1 MTPHHSIDY
10 KINAVKHYL
19 NKTKNFTKTCFE
31 FNCSRMSLKRWVDRY
46 KSEKSVDRHNKKAIS
61 YKIKKKHVDLALE
74 LLKKNEQITLSELSK
89 LIKKKYKDFDISVR
103 HIGNVL
109 RDNNITRKRTRHEHF
124 PKTRFGKKTNK
135 GKELKAFYE
144 KIKKYRLNKIISL
157 DETSIQPAMIMEYSR
172 CKKGYRC
179 KVKTDDNFV
188 FRKFTLLV
196 AICNSKCIG
205 YILYEKSG
213 MTKERLVSFLK
224 KYVFSKYKKHLIVL
238 DNAGSHKNNYV
249 KEAIVKSGN
258 EYLFSIPYTPET
270 NGTIEMFFSQIKHQL
285 KLNKKVLKFKELQE
299 EVKIAI
305 KKVKKENYK
314 KYFLYAYDKQKLKLP
329 TRKTTS
335 LKKIKTYKV

>member
-1 MTPHHSIDY
+1 M
-10 KINAVKHYL
+10 
-19 NKTKNFTKTCFE
+19 
-31 FNCSRMSLKRWVDRY
+31 
-46 KSEKSVDRHNKKAIS
+46 
-61 YKIKKKHVDLALE
+61 
-74 LLKKNEQITLSELSK
+74 
-89 LIKKKYKDFDISVR
+89 
-103 HIGNVL
+103 
-109 RDNNITRKRTRHEHF
+109 NIF
-124 PKTRFGKKTNK
+124 LKTRFGKKTNK
-135 GKELKAFYE
+135 KKELKIFYE
-144 KIKKYRLNKIISL
+144 KIKKYPLNKIISL
-157 DETSIQPAMIMEYSR
+157 DETSIQPATIMEYSR
-172 CKKGYRC
+172 CQKGHRC

-205 YILYEKSG
+205 YILYEKGG
-213 MTKERLVSFLK
+213 MTKERLVFFLK
-224 KYVFSKYKKHLIVL
+224 KYVFGKYKKHLIVL

-329 TRKTTS
+329 TRKTIS